1 VEDVKVYVR
10 ARRAPGGQETVLRGA
25 MEAAGLGTRRMEN
38 RSGVSHQ
45 TIQNLRA
52 GIGGVEIRKADAIAK
67 ALGMP
72 TVQLFAHASEFAGD
86 TL

>member
-1 VEDVKVYVR
+1 VDDVKVYVR
-10 ARRAPGGQETVLRGA
+10 ARPAPGGQGTVLRRA
-25 MEAAGLGTRRMEN
+25 MADAGLGVHRMQN
-38 RSGVSHQ
+38 KSGVSHQ

-52 GIGGVEIRKADAIAK
+52 GIGGVEIRKADAIAA

-72 TVQLFAHASEFAGD
+72 TVQLFAHAAEFVED